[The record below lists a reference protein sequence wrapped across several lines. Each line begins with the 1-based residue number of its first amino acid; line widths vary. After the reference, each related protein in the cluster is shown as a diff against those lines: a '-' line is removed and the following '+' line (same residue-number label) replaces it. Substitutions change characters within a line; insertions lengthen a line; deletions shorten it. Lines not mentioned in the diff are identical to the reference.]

1 MTNTE
6 YQKII
11 IRTLKKF
18 LKKDSY
24 LSDVDANERS
34 QTHKIAEYLQQIL
47 PGYNVDCEY
56 NRNLRQEKTLNFFEI
71 VDKIKIFL
79 GDASSPNNLAGYKK
93 TTVRKLLRMISTKNI
108 ISDESNNLQT
118 QDSSNYVG
126 YLTFTDRSHNK
137 KYKYIKRVFPDIIA
151 HLRGTNT
158 NKIVI
163 EAKKEGHKH
172 PEAELFD
179 RVKLGLF
186 TKRNG
191 QFDYD
196 IGFFITLPNKKI
208 TNKFKIEIDEDKL
221 VPESNVY
228 IVNIIEQV

>member
-6 YQKII
+6 YKKII
-11 IRTLKKF
+11 IRTLERF
-18 LKKDSY
+18 LKEDSY
-24 LSDVDANERS
+24 LSDIDANERS

-47 PGYNVDCEY
+47 PEYNVDCEY

-71 VDKIKIFL
+71 VNKIKDFL
-79 GDASSPNNLAGYKK
+79 EDDSSSNELAGHER
-93 TTVRKLLRMISTKNI
+93 TTVLKLLEMITQKNI
-108 ISDESNNLQT
+108 IADESNNPQMRGGN
-118 QDSSNYVG
+118 NYVG
-126 YLTFTDRSHNK
+126 YLTFTDEFHN
-137 KYKYIKRVFPDIIA
+137 KYIKRVFPDIIA

-172 PEAELFD
+172 PEAILFD
-179 RVKLGLF
+179 RIKLGLF
-186 TKRNG
+186 TKQNG

-208 TNKFKIEIDEDKL
+208 TNKFKIEIKEDKL
-221 VPESNVY
+221 VSESNVY
-228 IVNIIEQV
+228 IVNIAEQA

>member
-1 MTNTE
+1 MTTAE
-6 YQKII
+6 YKRII
-11 IRTLKKF
+11 IRTLEKF
-18 LKKDSY
+18 LKEDSY
-24 LSDVDANERS
+24 LSDVNANERS

-47 PGYNVDCEY
+47 PEYNVDCEY
-56 NRNLRQEKTLNFFEI
+56 NKNLRQEKTLNFFEI
-71 VDKIKIFL
+71 VNKIKDFL
-79 GDASSPNNLAGYKK
+79 EDDSSSNELAVHER
-93 TTVRKLLRMISTKNI
+93 TTVIKLLEMITHRNI
-108 ISDESNNLQT
+108 IADESNNPQT
-118 QDSSNYVG
+118 RDGNNYVG
-126 YLTFTDRSHNK
+126 YLTFTDESQN
-137 KYKYIKRVFPDIIA
+137 KYIKRVFPDIIA

>member
-71 VDKIKIFL
+71 VDKIKNFL
-79 GDASSPNNLAGYKK
+79 GDTSSPNNLAGYKK

-108 ISDESNNLQT
+108 ISDESNNPQT
-118 QDSSNYVG
+118 RDGNNYVG
-126 YLTFTDRSHNK
+126 YLTFTDESQN
-137 KYKYIKRVFPDIIA
+137 KYIKRVFPDIIA

-179 RVKLGLF
+179 RIKLGLF
-186 TKRNG
+186 TKQNG

-196 IGFFITLPNKKI
+196 IGFFITLPNKKN
-208 TNKFKIEIDEDKL
+208 NK
-221 VPESNVY
+221 
-228 IVNIIEQV
+228 QVQNRNKRRQISIRK

>member
-1 MTNTE
+1 MKE
-6 YQKII
+6 
-11 IRTLKKF
+11 
-18 LKKDSY
+18 DSY
-24 LSDVDANERS
+24 LSDVNANERS

-56 NRNLRQEKTLNFFEI
+56 NKNLRQEKTLNFFEI
-71 VDKIKIFL
+71 VNKIKDFL
-79 GDASSPNNLAGYKK
+79 EDDSSSNELAGHKR
-93 TTVRKLLRMISTKNI
+93 TTVLKLLEMITHRNI
-108 ISDESNNLQT
+108 IADESNNPQT
-118 QDSSNYVG
+118 RDGNNYVG
-126 YLTFTDRSHNK
+126 YLTFTDESQN
-137 KYKYIKRVFPDIIA
+137 KYIKRVFPDIIA

-163 EAKKEGHKH
+163 ETKKEGHKH

-208 TNKFKIEIDEDKL
+208 TNKFIIKMTKDEF
-221 VPESNVY
+221 VPNSNVY
-228 IVNIIEQV
+228 IVNIAEQA

>member
-1 MTNTE
+1 MTTAE
-6 YQKII
+6 YKRII
-11 IRTLKKF
+11 IRTLEKF
-18 LKKDSY
+18 LKEDSY
-24 LSDVDANERS
+24 LSDVNANERS

-47 PGYNVDCEY
+47 PEYNVDCEY
-56 NRNLRQEKTLNFFEI
+56 NKNLRQEKTLNFFEI
-71 VDKIKIFL
+71 VNKIKDFL
-79 GDASSPNNLAGYKK
+79 EDDSSSNELEGHER
-93 TTVRKLLRMISTKNI
+93 TTVLKLLEMITHRNI
-108 ISDESNNLQT
+108 IADESNNPQT
-118 QDSSNYVG
+118 RDGNNYVG
-126 YLTFTDRSHNK
+126 YLTFTDESQN
-137 KYKYIKRVFPDIIA
+137 KYIKRVFPDIIA

-208 TNKFKIEIDEDKL
+208 TNKFIIKMTKDEF
-221 VPESNVY
+221 VPNSNVY
-228 IVNIIEQV
+228 IVNIAEQA

>member
-1 MTNTE
+1 MTIAE
-6 YQKII
+6 YKRII
-11 IRTLKKF
+11 IRTLEKF
-18 LKKDSY
+18 LKEDSY

-34 QTHKIAEYLQQIL
+34 QTHKIAEYLQHIL
-47 PGYNVDCEY
+47 PEYNVDCEY
-56 NRNLRQEKTLNFFEI
+56 NKNLRQEKTLNFFEI
-71 VDKIKIFL
+71 VNKIKDFL
-79 GDASSPNNLAGYKK
+79 EDDSSSNELAGHER
-93 TTVRKLLRMISTKNI
+93 TTVLKLLEMITHRNI
-108 ISDESNNLQT
+108 IADESNNPQT
-118 QDSSNYVG
+118 RDGNNYVG
-126 YLTFTDRSHNK
+126 YLTFTDESQN
-137 KYKYIKRVFPDIIA
+137 KYIKRVFPDIIA

-196 IGFFITLPNKKI
+196 IGFFITLPNKKN
-208 TNKFKIEIDEDKL
+208 NK
-221 VPESNVY
+221 
-228 IVNIIEQV
+228 QVHNKNDQR

>member
-24 LSDVDANERS
+24 LSDVNANERS

-47 PGYNVDCEY
+47 PEYNVDCEY

-71 VDKIKIFL
+71 VDKIKDFL
-79 GDASSPNNLAGYKK
+79 EDNSSSNELAGHER
-93 TTVRKLLRMISTKNI
+93 TTVLKLLEMITHRNI
-108 ISDESNNLQT
+108 IADESNNPQT
-118 QDSSNYVG
+118 RNGNNYVG
-126 YLTFTDRSHNK
+126 YLTFTDESQN
-137 KYKYIKRVFPDIIA
+137 KYIKRVFPDIIA

-208 TNKFKIEIDEDKL
+208 TNKFTIKMYKDKL
-221 VPESNVY
+221 VSKSNVY
-228 IVNIIEQV
+228 IATIAEQA

>member
-1 MTNTE
+1 MTRPFM
-6 YQKII
+6 
-11 IRTLKKF
+11 RTGWTVMVAERTIKDF
-18 LKKDSY
+18 LEDDS
-24 LSDVDANERS
+24 SSNE
-34 QTHKIAEYLQQIL
+34 
-47 PGYNVDCEY
+47 
-56 NRNLRQEKTLNFFEI
+56 
-71 VDKIKIFL
+71 
-79 GDASSPNNLAGYKK
+79 LAGHER
-93 TTVRKLLRMISTKNI
+93 TTVLKLLEMITHRNI
-108 ISDESNNLQT
+108 IADESNNPQT
-118 QDSSNYVG
+118 RDGNNYVG
-126 YLTFTDRSHNK
+126 YLTFTDESQN
-137 KYKYIKRVFPDIIA
+137 KYIKRVFPDIIA

-208 TNKFKIEIDEDKL
+208 TNKFIIKMTKDEF
-221 VPESNVY
+221 VPNSNVY
-228 IVNIIEQV
+228 IVNIAEQA

>member
-1 MTNTE
+1 MTIAE
-6 YQKII
+6 YKRII
-11 IRTLKKF
+11 IRTLEKF
-18 LKKDSY
+18 LKEDSY

-47 PGYNVDCEY
+47 PEYNVDCEY
-56 NRNLRQEKTLNFFEI
+56 NKNLRQEKTLNFFEI
-71 VDKIKIFL
+71 VNKIKDFL
-79 GDASSPNNLAGYKK
+79 EDDSSSNELAGHER
-93 TTVRKLLRMISTKNI
+93 TTVLKLLEMITHRNI
-108 ISDESNNLQT
+108 IADESNNPQT
-118 QDSSNYVG
+118 RDGNNYVG
-126 YLTFTDRSHNK
+126 YLTFTDESQN
-137 KYKYIKRVFPDIIA
+137 KYIKRVFPDIIA

-163 EAKKEGHKH
+163 EAKKEGHKR
-172 PEAELFD
+172 PEAVLFD
-179 RVKLGLF
+179 RIKLGLF
-186 TKRNG
+186 TKQNG

>member
-56 NRNLRQEKTLNFFEI
+56 NRKLRQEKTLNFFEI
-71 VDKIKIFL
+71 VDKIKNFL

>member
-56 NRNLRQEKTLNFFEI
+56 NRKLRQEKTLNFFEI
-71 VDKIKIFL
+71 VDKIKNFL

-93 TTVRKLLRMISTKNI
+93 TTVRKLLRMISPKNI

>member
-1 MTNTE
+1 MTIAE
-6 YQKII
+6 YKRII
-11 IRTLKKF
+11 IRTLEKF
-18 LKKDSY
+18 LKEDSY

-56 NRNLRQEKTLNFFEI
+56 NRKLRQEKTLNFFEI
-71 VDKIKIFL
+71 VDKIKNFL

-179 RVKLGLF
+179 RIKLGLF
-186 TKRNG
+186 TKQNG

-208 TNKFKIEIDEDKL
+208 TNKFKIEIKEDKL
-221 VPESNVY
+221 VSESNVY
-228 IVNIIEQV
+228 IVNIAEQA

>member
-71 VDKIKIFL
+71 VDKIKNFL

-208 TNKFKIEIDEDKL
+208 TNKFTIKMYKDKL
-221 VPESNVY
+221 VSKSNVY
-228 IVNIIEQV
+228 IVNIAEQA

>member
-1 MTNTE
+1 MTTAE
-6 YQKII
+6 YKRII
-11 IRTLKKF
+11 IRTLEKF
-18 LKKDSY
+18 LKEDSY
-24 LSDVDANERS
+24 LSDVNANERS

-47 PGYNVDCEY
+47 PEYNVDCEY
-56 NRNLRQEKTLNFFEI
+56 NKNLRQEKTLNFFEI
-71 VDKIKIFL
+71 VNKIKDFL
-79 GDASSPNNLAGYKK
+79 EDDSSSNELADHER
-93 TTVRKLLRMISTKNI
+93 TTVLKLLEMITHRNI
-108 ISDESNNLQT
+108 IADESNNPQT
-118 QDSSNYVG
+118 RDGNNYVG
-126 YLTFTDRSHNK
+126 YLTFTDESQN
-137 KYKYIKRVFPDIIA
+137 KYIKRVFPDIIA

-208 TNKFKIEIDEDKL
+208 TNKFTIKMYKDKL
-221 VPESNVY
+221 VSKSNVY
-228 IVNIIEQV
+228 IVNIAEQA

>member
-71 VDKIKIFL
+71 VDKIKNFL
-79 GDASSPNNLAGYKK
+79 GDTSSPNNLAGYKK

-208 TNKFKIEIDEDKL
+208 TNKFTIKMYKDKL
-221 VPESNVY
+221 VSKSNVY
-228 IVNIIEQV
+228 IVNIAEQA

>member
-34 QTHKIAEYLQQIL
+34 QTHKIAEYLQQIF
-47 PGYNVDCEY
+47 PEYNVDCEY

-71 VDKIKIFL
+71 VNKIKDFL
-79 GDASSPNNLAGYKK
+79 EDDSSSNELADYKK

-108 ISDESNNLQT
+108 IADESNNPQT
-118 QDSSNYVG
+118 RGGNNYVG
-126 YLTFTDRSHNK
+126 YLTFTDESQN
-137 KYKYIKRVFPDIIA
+137 KYIKRVFPDIIA

-208 TNKFKIEIDEDKL
+208 TNKFIIKMTKDEF
-221 VPESNVY
+221 VPNSNVY
-228 IVNIIEQV
+228 IVNIAEQA

>member
-1 MTNTE
+1 MTIAE
-6 YQKII
+6 YKRII
-11 IRTLKKF
+11 IRTLEKF
-18 LKKDSY
+18 LKEDSY
-24 LSDVDANERS
+24 LSDVNANERS

-47 PGYNVDCEY
+47 PEYNVDCEY
-56 NRNLRQEKTLNFFEI
+56 NKNLRQEKTLNFFEI
-71 VDKIKIFL
+71 VNKIKDFL
-79 GDASSPNNLAGYKK
+79 EDDSSSNELAGHER
-93 TTVRKLLRMISTKNI
+93 TTVLKLLEMITHRNI
-108 ISDESNNLQT
+108 IADESNNPQT
-118 QDSSNYVG
+118 RDGNNYVG
-126 YLTFTDRSHNK
+126 YLTFTDESQN
-137 KYKYIKRVFPDIIA
+137 KYIKRVFPDIIA

>member
-56 NRNLRQEKTLNFFEI
+56 NRKLRQEKTLNFFEI
-71 VDKIKIFL
+71 VDKIKNFL

-108 ISDESNNLQT
+108 IADESNNLQT

-208 TNKFKIEIDEDKL
+208 TNKFKIKIDEDKL

>member
-1 MTNTE
+1 MTTAE
-6 YQKII
+6 YKRII
-11 IRTLKKF
+11 IRTLEKF
-18 LKKDSY
+18 LKDDSY

-47 PGYNVDCEY
+47 PEYNVDCEY
-56 NRNLRQEKTLNFFEI
+56 NRNLRQEKTLNFSEI
-71 VDKIKIFL
+71 VYKIKDFL
-79 GDASSPNNLAGYKK
+79 AK
-93 TTVRKLLRMISTKNI
+93 TSNSDELRKHKRTRMSKLLGMITPENI
-108 ISDESNNLQT
+108 IADESSSLQT

-126 YLTFTDRSHNK
+126 YLTFTYEAHNK

-163 EAKKEGHKH
+163 EAKKEDHKR
-172 PEAELFD
+172 PEAVLFD
-179 RVKLGLF
+179 RIKLGLF
-186 TKRNG
+186 TKQNG

-208 TNKFKIEIDEDKL
+208 TNKFTIKMYKDKL
-221 VPESNVY
+221 VSKSNVY
-228 IVNIIEQV
+228 IVNIAEQA

>member
-1 MTNTE
+1 MTIAE
-6 YQKII
+6 YKKII
-11 IRTLKKF
+11 IRTLERF
-18 LKKDSY
+18 LKEDSY
-24 LSDVDANERS
+24 LSDIDANERS

-47 PGYNVDCEY
+47 PEYNVDCEY
-56 NRNLRQEKTLNFFEI
+56 NKNLRQEKTLNFFEI
-71 VDKIKIFL
+71 VNKIKDFL
-79 GDASSPNNLAGYKK
+79 EDDSSSNELAGHER
-93 TTVRKLLRMISTKNI
+93 TTVLKLLEMITHRNI
-108 ISDESNNLQT
+108 IADESNNPQT
-118 QDSSNYVG
+118 RNGNNYVG
-126 YLTFTDRSHNK
+126 YLTFTDESQN
-137 KYKYIKRVFPDIIA
+137 KYIKRVFPDIIA

-208 TNKFKIEIDEDKL
+208 TNKFIIKMTKDEF
-221 VPESNVY
+221 VPNSNVY
-228 IVNIIEQV
+228 IVNIAEQA

>member
-1 MTNTE
+1 MTTAE
-6 YQKII
+6 YKRII
-11 IRTLKKF
+11 IRTLEKF
-18 LKKDSY
+18 LKEDSY
-24 LSDVDANERS
+24 LSDVNANERS

-47 PGYNVDCEY
+47 PEYNVDCEY
-56 NRNLRQEKTLNFFEI
+56 NKNLRQEKTLNFFEI
-71 VDKIKIFL
+71 VDKIKDFL
-79 GDASSPNNLAGYKK
+79 EDDSSSNELADYKK

-108 ISDESNNLQT
+108 IADESNNPQT
-118 QDSSNYVG
+118 RDGNNYVG
-126 YLTFTDRSHNK
+126 YLTFTDESQN
-137 KYKYIKRVFPDIIA
+137 KYIKRVFPDIIA

-208 TNKFKIEIDEDKL
+208 TNKFIIKMTKDEF
-221 VPESNVY
+221 VPNSNVY
-228 IVNIIEQV
+228 IVNIAEQA

>member
-1 MTNTE
+1 MTIAE
-6 YQKII
+6 YKRII
-11 IRTLKKF
+11 IRTLEKF
-18 LKKDSY
+18 LKEDSY
-24 LSDVDANERS
+24 LSDVNANERS

-47 PGYNVDCEY
+47 PEYNVDCEY
-56 NRNLRQEKTLNFFEI
+56 NKNLRQEKTLNFFEI
-71 VDKIKIFL
+71 VNKIKDFL
-79 GDASSPNNLAGYKK
+79 EDDSSSNELADYKK

-108 ISDESNNLQT
+108 IADESNNPQT
-118 QDSSNYVG
+118 RDGNNYVG
-126 YLTFTDRSHNK
+126 YLTFTDESQN
-137 KYKYIKRVFPDIIA
+137 KYIKRVFPDIIA

-208 TNKFKIEIDEDKL
+208 TNKFIIKMTKDEF
-221 VPESNVY
+221 VPNSNVY
-228 IVNIIEQV
+228 IVNIAEQA

>member
-6 YQKII
+6 YKKII
-11 IRTLKKF
+11 IRTLERF
-18 LKKDSY
+18 LKEDSY

-56 NRNLRQEKTLNFFEI
+56 NRKLRQEKTLNFFEI
-71 VDKIKIFL
+71 VDKIKNFL

-93 TTVRKLLRMISTKNI
+93 TTVRKLLRMISPKNI

-208 TNKFKIEIDEDKL
+208 TNKFTIKMYKDKL
-221 VPESNVY
+221 VSKSNVY
-228 IVNIIEQV
+228 IVNIAEQA

>member
-1 MTNTE
+1 MTNAE
-6 YQKII
+6 YKRII
-11 IRTLKKF
+11 IRTLKIF
-18 LKKDSY
+18 LKEDSY

-47 PGYNVDCEY
+47 PEYNVDCEY

-71 VDKIKIFL
+71 VNKIKDFL
-79 GDASSPNNLAGYKK
+79 RNNSSSNELVAHKK
-93 TTVRKLLRMISTKNI
+93 TTALKLLNMIMQENFI
-108 ISDESNNLQT
+108 ADESNNPQT
-118 QDSSNYVG
+118 QDGNNYVG
-126 YLTFTDRSHNK
+126 YLTLTDESQN
-137 KYKYIKRVFPDIIA
+137 KYIKRVFPDIIA

-163 EAKKEGHKH
+163 EAKKAGYKH
-172 PEAELFD
+172 PEAILFD

>member
-71 VDKIKIFL
+71 VDKIKNFL

>member
-1 MTNTE
+1 MTTAE
-6 YQKII
+6 YKRII
-11 IRTLKKF
+11 IRTLEKF
-18 LKKDSY
+18 LKEDSY

-47 PGYNVDCEY
+47 PEYNVDCEY

-71 VDKIKIFL
+71 VNKIKDFL
-79 GDASSPNNLAGYKK
+79 EDDSSSNELADYKK

-108 ISDESNNLQT
+108 IADESNNPQT
-118 QDSSNYVG
+118 RGGNNYVG
-126 YLTFTDRSHNK
+126 YLTFTDESHN
-137 KYKYIKRVFPDIIA
+137 KYIKRVFPDIIA

-179 RVKLGLF
+179 RIKLGLF
-186 TKRNG
+186 TKQNG

-208 TNKFKIEIDEDKL
+208 TNKFKIEIKEDKL
-221 VPESNVY
+221 VSESNVY
-228 IVNIIEQV
+228 IVNIAEQA

>member
-6 YQKII
+6 YKKII
-11 IRTLKKF
+11 IRTLERF
-18 LKKDSY
+18 LKEDSY

-47 PGYNVDCEY
+47 PEYNVDCEY
-56 NRNLRQEKTLNFFEI
+56 NKNLRQEKTLNFFEI
-71 VDKIKIFL
+71 VNKIKDFL
-79 GDASSPNNLAGYKK
+79 EDDSSSNELAGHER
-93 TTVRKLLRMISTKNI
+93 TTVLKLLEMITHRNI
-108 ISDESNNLQT
+108 IADESNNPQT
-118 QDSSNYVG
+118 RDGNNYVG
-126 YLTFTDRSHNK
+126 YLTFTDESQN
-137 KYKYIKRVFPDIIA
+137 KYIKRVFPDIIA

-208 TNKFKIEIDEDKL
+208 TNKFIIKMTKDEF
-221 VPESNVY
+221 VPNSNVY
-228 IVNIIEQV
+228 IVNIAEQA

>member
-1 MTNTE
+1 MTTAE
-6 YQKII
+6 YKRII
-11 IRTLKKF
+11 IRTLEKF
-18 LKKDSY
+18 LKEDSY
-24 LSDVDANERS
+24 LSDVNANERS

-47 PGYNVDCEY
+47 PEYNVDCEY
-56 NRNLRQEKTLNFFEI
+56 NKNLRQEKTLNFFEI
-71 VDKIKIFL
+71 VNKIKDFL
-79 GDASSPNNLAGYKK
+79 EDDSSSNELAGHER
-93 TTVRKLLRMISTKNI
+93 TTVLKLLEMITHRNI
-108 ISDESNNLQT
+108 IADESNNPQT
-118 QDSSNYVG
+118 RDGNNYVG
-126 YLTFTDRSHNK
+126 YLTFTDESQN
-137 KYKYIKRVFPDIIA
+137 KYIKRVFPDIIA

-208 TNKFKIEIDEDKL
+208 TNKFTIKMYKDKL
-221 VPESNVY
+221 VSKSNVY
-228 IVNIIEQV
+228 IVNIAEQA

>member
-24 LSDVDANERS
+24 LSDVYANERS

-56 NRNLRQEKTLNFFEI
+56 NRKLRQEKTLNFFEI

>member
-1 MTNTE
+1 MTIAE
-6 YQKII
+6 YKKII
-11 IRTLKKF
+11 IRTLERF
-18 LKKDSY
+18 LKEDSY
-24 LSDVDANERS
+24 LSDIDANERS

-47 PGYNVDCEY
+47 PEYNVDCEY
-56 NRNLRQEKTLNFFEI
+56 NKNLRQEKTLNFFEI
-71 VDKIKIFL
+71 VNKIKDFL
-79 GDASSPNNLAGYKK
+79 EDDSSSNELADYKK

-108 ISDESNNLQT
+108 IADESNNPQT
-118 QDSSNYVG
+118 RDGNNYVG
-126 YLTFTDRSHNK
+126 YLTFTDESQN
-137 KYKYIKRVFPDIIA
+137 KYIKRVFPDIIA

-208 TNKFKIEIDEDKL
+208 TNKFIIKMTKDEF
-221 VPESNVY
+221 VPNSNVY
-228 IVNIIEQV
+228 IVNIAEQA

>member
-1 MTNTE
+1 MTIAE
-6 YQKII
+6 YKRII
-11 IRTLKKF
+11 IRTLEKF
-18 LKKDSY
+18 LKEDSY

-47 PGYNVDCEY
+47 PEYNVDCEY

-71 VDKIKIFL
+71 VNKIKDFL
-79 GDASSPNNLAGYKK
+79 EDDSSSNELAGHER
-93 TTVRKLLRMISTKNI
+93 TTVLKLLEMITHRNI
-108 ISDESNNLQT
+108 IADESNNPQT
-118 QDSSNYVG
+118 RDGNNYVG
-126 YLTFTDRSHNK
+126 YLTFTDESQNN
-137 KYKYIKRVFPDIIA
+137 YIKRVFPDIIA

-228 IVNIIEQV
+228 IVNIAEQD